1 MARSYKELP
10 DKTEKILL
18 AIVELVHTTCI
29 EQQINPNDYRF
40 TRKAVSQF
48 LLANHMAVSSTHLK
62 RHLGTLEECE
72 YLIVHS
78 GGGRG
83 RLKTYQLEYEPMPTM
98 QEGHDS
104 DEKSTSSPSEVQD
117 LLNQK
122 SFDKNGQMVL
132 QN

>member
-1 MARSYKELP
+1 MAIS
-10 DKTEKILL
+10 
-18 AIVELVHTTCI
+18 A
-29 EQQINPNDYRF
+29 
-40 TRKAVSQF
+40 
-48 LLANHMAVSSTHLK
+48 THLK

-104 DEKSTSSPSEVQD
+104 GEKSTSSPSEVLD
-117 LLNQK
+117 FLSFK
-122 SFDKNGQMVL
+122 SSEKNGEAVL